1 VRAPGAERVAESGR
15 PERAAGLLALVPVV
29 AALDRGV
36 LAALVEGMR
45 ADLWLTD
52 LQLGLVAT
60 VFALAAA
67 VAPLAASRRGV
78 PARGRLLAAG
88 LASSSLAL
96 LVAATAPRALVL
108 LAACAAAG
116 AGASLFPARDAER
129 GASSRR
135 LGLAT
140 SVPIAVA
147 VGLALSAAIGA
158 RFGWRAALATAAL
171 PGIAAAALSLRRA
184 RAAGDRLP
192 AASGAGEL
200 AEASHLLRSR
210 PLALSLAGLVACA
223 FGASALAFWTPAFL
237 ERVRGVP
244 RGLAGLE
251 FAVIV
256 LMTGLAGPTLAGAVT
271 AALRPRVRRPEAWTS
286 AGATLAAAALALA
299 MLFAARPPLYLV
311 ALVGVL
317 LLVSAA
323 FGPAVAEVLAAA
335 PPPARGAAL
344 ALAVVA
350 ARLAGDA
357 PAAAIVGLVSHV
369 TSLWWGMLA
378 VPAALLAGGVA
389 LGLAAWRA
397 ERAARRPHPGIIR

>member
-1 VRAPGAERVAESGR
+1 
-15 PERAAGLLALVPVV
+15 
-29 AALDRGV
+29 
-36 LAALVEGMR
+36 
-45 ADLWLTD
+45 
-52 LQLGLVAT
+52 
-60 VFALAAA
+60 
-67 VAPLAASRRGV
+67 
-78 PARGRLLAAG
+78 
-88 LASSSLAL
+88 
-96 LVAATAPRALVL
+96 
-108 LAACAAAG
+108 
-116 AGASLFPARDAER
+116 
-129 GASSRR
+129 
-135 LGLAT
+135 
-140 SVPIAVA
+140 

-158 RFGWRAALATAAL
+158 RFGWRAALALAAL

-184 RAAGDRLP
+184 RAAGAP
-192 AASGAGEL
+192 APSAGAGEL
-200 AEASHLLRSR
+200 AEARRLLRSR

-223 FGASALAFWTPAFL
+223 FAASALAFWTPAFL

-251 FAVIV
+251 FAVVV
-256 LMTGLAGPTLAGAVT
+256 LMTGLSGPAVAGAAT
-271 AALRPRVRRPEAWTS
+271 AALRPRVRRPEAWTA
-286 AGATLAAAALALA
+286 AGAALAAAALALA

-323 FGPAVAEVLAAA
+323 FGPVVAEVVAAA

-357 PAAAIVGLVSHV
+357 PAAALVGLASHA

-378 VPAALLAGGVA
+378 IPAALLAGAAA

-397 ERAARRPHPGIIR
+397 ERAARRLHPGIIR